1 MRNICLG
8 TIGAA
13 RVHAAAV
20 IIKFVPQLGDDVV
33 RNHVCRAC
41 ILCIKTLA
49 AAGAEPALLFVA
61 IFFTRVGAFRMVLCG
76 KKIIDGRK
84 AESKIPVLDF
94 YEVELFMTVI
104 SDMRSINNDVK
115 RSPLELACSHHSSY
129 ISSKKCS

>member
-1 MRNICLG
+1 
-8 TIGAA
+8 
-13 RVHAAAV
+13 
-20 IIKFVPQLGDDVV
+20 
-33 RNHVCRAC
+33 
-41 ILCIKTLA
+41 
-49 AAGAEPALLFVA
+49 
-61 IFFTRVGAFRMVLCG
+61 MVLCG